1 MVLCIYLK
9 VFFLPGDND
18 IGGDE
23 EIVIREKIDR
33 FHLYFGSP
41 EVIENK
47 KIEYV
52 MVKILKTCIC
62 IIRKI

>member
-1 MVLCIYLK
+1 MK

-33 FHLYFGSP
+33 FHLYFGSS
-41 EVIENK
+41 EVIENE

-52 MVKILKTCIC
+52 MVKILKTSKH
-62 IIRKI
+62 II

>member
-1 MVLCIYLK
+1 MCSK

-23 EIVIREKIDR
+23 DIVIREKIDR
-33 FHLYFGSP
+33 FQLYFGSQ
-41 EVIENK
+41 EIVEND

-52 MVKILKTCIC
+52 MVIIL
-62 IIRKI
+62 